1 MTERNPHPDNDL
13 IAEIIE
19 DGGGSGGQASGS
31 RGALRADVGS
41 RAELER
47 ALGDDNGTT
56 AVKGSDNP
64 AQDELKG
71 AKTIDKLRSD
81 EPG

>member
-1 MTERNPHPDNDL
+1 MTERKPHPDNDL
-13 IAEIIE
+13 IAEITE
-19 DGGGSGGQASGS
+19 GGGTPGQASGS

-47 ALGDDNGTT
+47 ALGDTDGTT
-56 AVKGSDNP
+56 AVTGSDNP

-81 EPG
+81 DPG

>member
-13 IAEIIE
+13 IAEITE
-19 DGGGSGGQASGS
+19 GGATPSQGSGS
-31 RGALRADVGS
+31 RGNIRADVGT
-41 RAELER
+41 RAELDR
-47 ALGDDNGTT
+47 ALGDEDGTT
-56 AVKGSDNP
+56 RVKGSDNP

-81 EPG
+81 NPG